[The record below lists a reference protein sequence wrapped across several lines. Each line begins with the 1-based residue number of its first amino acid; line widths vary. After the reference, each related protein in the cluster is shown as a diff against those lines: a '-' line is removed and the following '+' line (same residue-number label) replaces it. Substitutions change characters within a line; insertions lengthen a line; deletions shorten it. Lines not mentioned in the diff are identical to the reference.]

1 MTLIVL
7 AVLLL
12 AVLGVPLFAIFA
24 FATLIGYL
32 RIADLPLAVFVGE
45 IHKLTES
52 SALTALPLFTFA
64 GFLLAES
71 RSPERMVRLT
81 RALLG
86 WLPGGLAIVTLIAC
100 AIFTAFTG
108 ASGVTIIALG
118 GLLLPALQKDHYP
131 ERFSYG
137 LLTSSGSLGL
147 LFPPSLPVILYG
159 LVSQV
164 PVNDLYLA
172 GVLPGVFLLLLL
184 ALFSSLVMRR
194 APLYSFQLREALQ
207 ALWEIR
213 YELPLPFLVLGG
225 IYGGF
230 FTISEA
236 SAVMAMYVFVVE
248 VFLYR
253 DIPLKK
259 LPAITAESLGLLGA
273 IILIL
278 GSALGFTNF
287 LVDQQIPM
295 RIFEWF
301 GGFIHTR
308 LEFLLILN
316 IFVLVFGALLDVFS
330 AMIVLPPLILP
341 IAREYGVD
349 PVHLGIVF
357 LTNLE
362 IGYFMPPMGI
372 NLFLA
377 SFRFRRSILELAVA
391 ILPFFAIYLA
401 GLLFITYWD
410 RLSLWW
416 R

>member
-1 MTLIVL
+1 MGIIVILVLVL
-7 AVLLL
+7 A
-12 AVLGVPLFAIFA
+12 ALGVPLFAIFA
-24 FATLIGYL
+24 LATMLGYTK
-32 RIADLPLAVFVGE
+32 IAGVDLAVLVGE
-45 IHKLTES
+45 IHKLTEAP
-52 SALTALPLFTFA
+52 ALTALPLFTLA

-71 RSPERMVRLT
+71 RSPQRMVRLT

-118 GLLLPALQKDHYP
+118 GLLLPALRRDHYP

-164 PVNDLYLA
+164 PVNDLFLA
-172 GVLPGVFLLLLL
+172 GLLPGLFLVLIVS
-184 ALFSSLVMRR
+184 LFSAFVMRE
-194 APLYSFQLREALQ
+194 APLYPFRGEEALK

-213 YELPLPFLVLGG
+213 YELPLPFLILGG

-230 FTISEA
+230 FTVSEA
-236 SAVMAMYVFVVE
+236 AAVMAVYVFVVE

-253 DIPLKK
+253 DISLKQ
-259 LPAITAESLGLLGA
+259 LPAITAEAMALLGA

-278 GSALGFTNF
+278 GAALGFTNF
-287 LVDQQIPM
+287 LVDQEIPM
-295 RIFEWF
+295 RLFQWF
-301 GGFIHTR
+301 KGFIHTK
-308 LEFLLILN
+308 LEFLIALN

-341 IAREYGVD
+341 IARNYGVD
-349 PVHLGIVF
+349 PVHLGVIF

-362 IGYFMPPMGI
+362 IGYFTPPMGI
-372 NLFLA
+372 NLFLS
-377 SFRFRRSILELAVA
+377 SFRFRRTIPELAVA
-391 ILPFFAIYLA
+391 ILPFFAIYIL
-401 GLLFITYWD
+401 GLLLITYWEG
-410 RLSLWW
+410 LSLWW

>member
-1 MTLIVL
+1 MGFLIL
-7 AVLLL
+7 LIFLL
-12 AVLGVPLFAIFA
+12 AVLGVPLFALFA
-24 FATLIGYL
+24 LATLVGYVK
-32 RIADLPLAVFVGE
+32 IADVDIAALVGE
-45 IHKLTES
+45 IHKLTDAP
-52 SALTALPLFTFA
+52 ALTALPLFTLA
-64 GFLLAES
+64 GFFLAES
-71 RSPERMVRLT
+71 RSPQRMVRLT

-86 WLPGGLAIVTLIAC
+86 WLPGGLAVVTLIAC

-118 GLLLPALQKDHYP
+118 GLLLPALKRDHYP

-164 PVNDLYLA
+164 PVSDLFRA
-172 GVLPGVFLLLLL
+172 GVIPGILLIILVSCVS
-184 ALFSSLVMRR
+184 AFVMRK
-194 APLYSFQLREALQ
+194 APLYPFRAKEAGQ

-213 YELPLPFLVLGG
+213 YELPLPILILGG
-225 IYGGF
+225 IYGGV
-230 FTISEA
+230 FTVSEA
-236 SAVMAMYVFVVE
+236 AAVMAVYVFVVE

-253 DIPLKK
+253 DIPLRS
-259 LPAITAESLGLLGA
+259 LPRITAEAMALLGA

-278 GSALGFTNF
+278 GAALGFTNF

-295 RIFEWF
+295 KLFQWF
-301 GGFIHTR
+301 KEFVHTKIGF
-308 LEFLLILN
+308 LIVLN
-316 IFVLVFGALLDVFS
+316 LFVLVFGALLDVYS
-330 AMIVLPPLILP
+330 AMIVVPPLILP

-349 PVHLGIVF
+349 PVHLGIIF

-377 SFRFRRSILELAVA
+377 SFRFRRSIVELALA
-391 ILPFFAIYLA
+391 IIPFFAIYLL
-401 GLLFITYWD
+401 GLFLITYWED
-410 RLSLWW
+410 LSLWW

>member
-1 MTLIVL
+1 MTLIVFV
-7 AVLLL
+7 VLIL

-24 FATLIGYL
+24 LATLIGYL
-32 RIADLPLAVFVGE
+32 RIADLPVAVFVGE

-172 GVLPGVFLLLLL
+172 GVLPGLFLLLLL
-184 ALFSSLVMRR
+184 ALFSGFVMRR
-194 APLYSFQLREALQ
+194 APLYPFQLREALH

-248 VFLYR
+248 VFFYR
-253 DIPLKK
+253 DIPLRK

-295 RIFEWF
+295 RLFEWF
-301 GGFIHTR
+301 RGFIHSR

-316 IFVLVFGALLDVFS
+316 IFILVFGALLDVFS

-377 SFRFRRSILELAVA
+377 SFRFRRSILELAVM
-391 ILPFFAIYLA
+391 ILPFFAIYLL
-401 GLLFITYWD
+401 GLLFITYWE